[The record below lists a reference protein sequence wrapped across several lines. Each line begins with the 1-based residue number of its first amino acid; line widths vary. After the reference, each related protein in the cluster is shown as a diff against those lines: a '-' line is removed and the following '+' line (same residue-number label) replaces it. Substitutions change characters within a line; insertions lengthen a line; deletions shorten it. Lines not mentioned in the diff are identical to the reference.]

1 MKIENWLNCQVPLS
15 VVCVLKRGGPY
26 DFNYVKIL
34 SQGVRRHLFHSH
46 RFICLTDADLW
57 HRDWF
62 RAHRIQ
68 CRPLIHDWPTDWAKI
83 ELFRPGLLN
92 GRVLY
97 FDLDLMATGPLL
109 ALGNYR
115 GSFAMA
121 GGTGPAASSIMMWTA
136 GTCDFFYRRFAADPV
151 LAMDEAGNSTYWIA
165 SACRKAG
172 IIPDRIGD
180 LAPGLLG
187 DIRAVP
193 GGAPRRATSPGV
205 GLISFKDSPKPHEL
219 TDTSELIRDHW
230 V

>member
-1 MKIENWLNCQVPLS
+1 
-15 VVCVLKRGGPY
+15 
-26 DFNYVKIL
+26 
-34 SQGVRRHLFHSH
+34 
-46 RFICLTDADLW
+46 
-57 HRDWF
+57 
-62 RAHRIQ
+62 
-68 CRPLIHDWPTDWAKI
+68 
-83 ELFRPGLLN
+83 
-92 GRVLY
+92 
-97 FDLDLMATGPLL
+97 
-109 ALGNYR
+109 
-115 GSFAMA
+115 
-121 GGTGPAASSIMMWTA
+121 
-136 GTCDFFYRRFAADPV
+136 
-151 LAMDEAGNSTYWIA
+151 MDEAGNSTYWIA